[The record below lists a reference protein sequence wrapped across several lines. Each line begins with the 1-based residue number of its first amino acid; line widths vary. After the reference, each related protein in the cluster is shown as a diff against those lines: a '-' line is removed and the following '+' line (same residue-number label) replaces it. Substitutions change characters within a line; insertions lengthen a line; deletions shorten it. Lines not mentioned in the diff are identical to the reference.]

1 MIGGFYLKLFMYA
14 VNGLTGNT
22 NSGKLG
28 FLFKIKI
35 WMCQIKYKQQRLLQ
49 KLYIYFKM
57 GLEKKLPCEEERERK
72 GLLPASILSLI
83 HYM

>member
-1 MIGGFYLKLFMYA
+1 MYA
-14 VNGLTGNT
+14 VNGLTGNA

-57 GLEKKLPCEEERERK
+57 GLEKNCHVKKKENVKAYYLQV
-72 GLLPASILSLI
+72 
-83 HYM
+83 Y

>member
-1 MIGGFYLKLFMYA
+1 MYA

-28 FLFKIKI
+28 FLFKIKM
-35 WMCQIKYKQQRLLQ
+35 WMCQIKYKQQWLLQ

-57 GLEKKLPCEEERERK
+57 GLEKNYHVKKKEKAKAYYLPV
-72 GLLPASILSLI
+72 
-83 HYM
+83 Y